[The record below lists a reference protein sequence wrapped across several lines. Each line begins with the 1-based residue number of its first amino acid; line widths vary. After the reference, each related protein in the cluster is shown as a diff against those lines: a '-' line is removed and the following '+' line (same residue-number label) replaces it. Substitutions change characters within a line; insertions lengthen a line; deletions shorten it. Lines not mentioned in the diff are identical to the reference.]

1 MDMDS
6 KLLVDSTE
14 SEEEEIVHKAFDRT
28 FQDPSDLSKRFM
40 NFIENCLC
48 EYEMSKEYYPPYTT
62 LVQSQWH
69 RKIKIIE
76 EFCRKPNDITYLAYI
91 CACFQKLKEFK
102 GSCKEWIDEHTG
114 KNSQVNFWKDIE
126 CRMTDITCEP
136 MKSTT
141 DGKMTEGINKYL
153 DEERMITQENT
164 HSNISNFSPVSYL
177 DLSKRVA
184 ERGSQLFEPFY
195 LLDTVDYGRPLW
207 DALLTPSST
216 EGFKPECI
224 IELAMDKLIGGK
236 SFILWK
242 KEAQNRI
249 TIMET
254 LAIFG
259 PHLCIDIVP
268 QSRYA
273 SHLIA
278 SYMHLCLD
286 ISEDRECIITS
297 MPTEPVLAE
306 AASQIMNDSNV
317 NLTKLINQLSSAL
330 KKGVIEAGYHG
341 ELAARLLLLKAW
353 DDYDVYR
360 RIENHLE
367 EQVKFTGTKFGEAYI
382 KFTHFINIT
391 YTPDRKSLSALHEKL
406 SKDHISY
413 VLIQVK
419 NWSTDNNKGDDYPL
433 SATASPPPAYIGIE
447 ELPHMPFLS
456 LYLQLGAT
464 KEFIDVPT
472 EFFKSPQTCQIALCK
487 HKIEEVLKDYQTDDD
502 KTSEILLRTFHEHF
516 QKPLALFGLSS
527 NIYSCLKQFT
537 SNPTT
542 SSLDL
547 TNSFKQLLT
556 AWVDPTLG
564 ECPEKMK
571 IVKHMEPWVYK
582 MEQ

>member
-1 MDMDS
+1 MYQTL
-6 KLLVDSTE
+6 KE
-14 SEEEEIVHKAFDRT
+14 SEDPHHF
-28 FQDPSDLSKRFM
+28 FQ
-40 NFIENCLC
+40 
-48 EYEMSKEYYPPYTT
+48 
-62 LVQSQWH
+62 
-69 RKIKIIE
+69 
-76 EFCRKPNDITYLAYI
+76 
-91 CACFQKLKEFK
+91 
-102 GSCKEWIDEHTG
+102 
-114 KNSQVNFWKDIE
+114 
-126 CRMTDITCEP
+126 
-136 MKSTT
+136 
-141 DGKMTEGINKYL
+141 
-153 DEERMITQENT
+153 
-164 HSNISNFSPVSYL
+164 
-177 DLSKRVA
+177 
-184 ERGSQLFEPFY
+184 
-195 LLDTVDYGRPLW
+195 YGRPLW

-502 KTSEILLRTFHEHF
+502 KTSEILLRSLELMT
-516 QKPLALFGLSS
+516 
-527 NIYSCLKQFT
+527 IMICLKQFT

-571 IVKHMEPWVYK
+571 IVKHMEPW
-582 MEQ
+582 